1 MSSLMFSSHHL
12 NRFLVMGS
20 EETTAALLN
29 ATFVRPASFYLSGF
43 SNMPHVKY
51 YFVFLC
57 FVYVFTVLG
66 NGLLLSV
73 ICLVKSLHTPRYMIV
88 FNLAVTDLCGS
99 TALIPKLLATF
110 LWDRRLVSYEACL
123 SDMFFI
129 LLFLGVQ
136 SWTLLAMA
144 YDRLVAIC
152 FPLRYHRVVT
162 RPSIGAVLLSVWAFL
177 LGMVAFTTGSIDRL
191 SFCGSVVV
199 KSFFCDHAP
208 VYKLACNDK
217 SINAAMAY
225 VGFALVLLMPP
236 ILIVITYVWIS
247 VALSRIASVEE
258 RLKALKTCTSHLII
272 VAIFFLPILGT
283 NIASVAT
290 SLHPNARIMNSSL
303 THTIPA
309 LLNPIVY
316 SLKTEEVLVSIKKL
330 YRRHRLNSAVV

>member
-1 MSSLMFSSHHL
+1 MMA
-12 NRFLVMGS
+12 S
-20 EETTAALLN
+20 EEKSAALLIN
-29 ATFVRPASFYLSGF
+29 ATFVRPVNFYISGF

-88 FNLAVTDLCGS
+88 FNLALTDLCGS
-99 TALIPKLLATF
+99 TALIPKLLSTF
-110 LWDRRLVSYEACL
+110 LWDRRLVAYEACL
-123 SDMFFI
+123 SEMFFV
-129 LLFLGVQ
+129 LFFLGVQ

-144 YDRLVAIC
+144 YDRFVAIC
-152 FPLRYHRVVT
+152 FPLRYHRLVT
-162 RPSIGAVLLSVWAFL
+162 LPSSGLLLLGMWAFI
-177 LGMVAFTTGSIDRL
+177 LGMVAFIVGAIDRL

-217 SINAAMAY
+217 SINNAMAY
-225 VGFALVLLMPP
+225 VGFALVLVIPP

-272 VAIFFLPILGT
+272 VAIFFLPILAT

-290 SLHPNARIMNSSL
+290 FLHPNARIMNSSL
-303 THTIPA
+303 TQTIPA

-330 YRRHRLNSAVV
+330 YRRHRVSNFTSSKICRH